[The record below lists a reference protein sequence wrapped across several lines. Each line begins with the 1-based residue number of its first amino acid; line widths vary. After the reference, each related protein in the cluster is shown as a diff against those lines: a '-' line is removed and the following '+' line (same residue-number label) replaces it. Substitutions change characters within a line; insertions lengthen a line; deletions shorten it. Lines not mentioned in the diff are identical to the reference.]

1 MKLLYSL
8 SFLFTLFA
16 EPFSQEIYDKLFPE
30 TIEKEDKFFTTTT
43 LTQLGNACFMA
54 AAGIGYALENGYY
67 FALDPVVKN
76 RYPIVFDRFPL
87 YEVEKPSYELHHATD
102 RFYYKPI
109 EESTNIVGWC
119 NSDFYFAKYK
129 EIIREMFK
137 PSNEMVNTL
146 KRKYSEY
153 FQEDKNYVGIHLRT
167 FVTPNEEGIYP
178 FEYFIRWGLSP
189 QYYSKAMGLFSK
201 DSIFVVISDNPK
213 VAKKFFSRFSGNFI
227 FHDSDNLYEDFYLI
241 SMMKSMIIPN
251 SSFSAFACCLNANP
265 NKTVVKP
272 PNGES
277 VAIFDES
284 WTLLNDQFNF
294 RAINRWYL
302 IYKNEFN
309 LMRANQ
315 KDHKSH

>member
-8 SFLFTLFA
+8 CFLFTLFA

-87 YEVEKPSYELHHATD
+87 YEVEKPSSELRHATN

-109 EESTNIVGWC
+109 KESTNIVGWC

-146 KRKYSEY
+146 KRKYGEY
-153 FQEDKNYVGIHLRT
+153 LQEGKNYVGIHLRT
-167 FVTPNEEGIYP
+167 FVTPNEERIYP
-178 FEYFIRWGLSP
+178 ISYFRMWDISPEYYLE
-189 QYYSKAMGLFSK
+189 AMKLFS
-201 DSIFVVISDNPK
+201 DDTIFVVISDNPA
-213 VAKKFFSRFSGNFI
+213 VAKKFFSPFKGSFI
-227 FHDSDNLYEDFYLI
+227 FIESDNLYEDFYLI
-241 SMMKSMIIPN
+241 SMMHSMIIPN

-272 PNGES
+272 PNGGS

-284 WTLLNDQFNF
+284 WKIVNYDKY
-294 RAINRWYL
+294 RSKGINRWYI
-302 IYKNEFN
+302 IYRMNSECGFN
-309 LMRANQ
+309 L
-315 KDHKSH
+315 